1 MILALA
7 VVDKAADFRAE
18 AEDINNAVEEAFL
31 EDVSEVDL
39 VVDMEEE
46 ETIDTVEKML
56 TWCAEIMDHSWR
68 FIRHMNSLPMNNTG
82 CLRQK

>member
-1 MILALA
+1 MKLALA
-7 VVDKAADFRAE
+7 AVEEALDFRAE
-18 AEDINNAVEEAFL
+18 AEYINDTVEEAYL
-31 EDVSEVDL
+31 EDVSEVDM

-46 ETIDTVEKML
+46 ETIGTVENML